1 MTIQGKLRNRLLGW
15 LLSMMLIV
23 GGLLM
28 IDAWVTSQRSAQ
40 RAFDNQLEDALL
52 AMSEAIQWQ
61 DDKPRI
67 MMPPA
72 ALKILSTRHQERVF
86 YRLIDDQGRVLANN
100 LEIPLSPRLKREAGD
115 GDVWQDLRYQGVDWR
130 LHARSV
136 RSAGWERQFRV
147 QVWVGHTTEGREQ
160 LARQLM
166 MRATGRMLIMSLL
179 AVVMILITLRLALT
193 PLKRLRQQL
202 RRRQPQDAAPL
213 AGSMPEEMREL
224 VETLEQLFHRQG
236 ESRDALLRFTADA
249 SHQLRTPLAG
259 VQNLAEFALQSTS
272 PQEWH
277 AALGDIHGSAE
288 RTSRLAGQLL
298 NLTRLRHLEIPPEQ
312 ETLALGEL
320 LRDTVLDWVD
330 RDISRQHDIGLAPLP
345 QSPAWILAERWAL
358 QEMIG
363 NLIENALRYTPPG
376 SEITLGL
383 SLESSG
389 DEVVLS
395 IEDNGPGVAADRL
408 DRLCQP
414 FERAGR
420 QDTEGSGLGLAI
432 VETIAQRHQATL
444 NVANR
449 EGGGLAI
456 SVTFQRVPVP
466 SGAVQS
472 ASVQSDPAPARKR
485 DDP

>member
-1 MTIQGKLRNRLLGW
+1 MIIHGKLRNRLLGW
-15 LLSMMLIV
+15 MLSMMLIV
-23 GGLLM
+23 GGLVL

-86 YRLIDDQGRVLANN
+86 YRLLDDQGQVLASN
-100 LEIPLSPRLKREAGD
+100 LEIPLTPQMLREAGER
-115 GDVWQDLRYQGVDWR
+115 DVWQDIRYQGVTWR

-147 QVWVGHTTEGREQ
+147 QLWVGHTTEGRRQ
-160 LARQLM
+160 LARELM
-166 MRATGRMLIMSLL
+166 IRATGRMLIMGVL

-193 PLKRLRQQL
+193 PLKRLRHQL
-202 RRRQPQDAAPL
+202 RRRQPQDATPL
-213 AGSMPEEMREL
+213 EGTMPEEMREL

-259 VQNLAEFALQSTS
+259 VQNLAEFALTS
-272 PQEWH
+272 SSPDEWR
-277 AALGDIHGSAE
+277 AALGDIHASAA

-298 NLTRLRHLEIPPEQ
+298 NLTRLRHLALPTEQ
-312 ETLALGEL
+312 DALDLGEL
-320 LRDTVLDWVD
+320 LRGVVLEWVD
-330 RDISRQHDIGLAPLP
+330 HDLARQHDLGLAELPAQPLCVIGE
-345 QSPAWILAERWAL
+345 SWAL
-358 QEMIG
+358 RELIG

-376 SEITLGL
+376 SEITLRL
-383 SLESSG
+383 AAHDDSVL
-389 DEVVLS
+389 LS
-395 IEDNGPGVAADRL
+395 IEDNGPGVPKEML
-408 DRLCQP
+408 ERLCQP

-420 QDTEGSGLGLAI
+420 QDTDGSGLGLAI
-432 VETIAQRHQATL
+432 VETIALRHQADLQVT
-444 NVANR
+444 NR
-449 EGGGLAI
+449 DVGGLCI
-456 SVTFQRVPVP
+456 RIRFPRWP
-466 SGAVQS
+466 S
-472 ASVQSDPAPARKR
+472 
-485 DDP
+485 

>member
-1 MTIQGKLRNRLLGW
+1 MIIHGKLRDRLLGW
-15 LLSMMLIV
+15 LLSMMFIV

-28 IDAWVTSQRSAQ
+28 IDAWATSQRSAQ

-100 LEIPLSPRLKREAGD
+100 LDMPLPSGLQREAAE
-115 GDVWQDLRYQGVDWR
+115 GDVWHDMRYQGVDWR

-160 LARQLM
+160 LARELM
-166 MRATGRMLIMSLL
+166 IRATGRML
-179 AVVMILITLRLALT
+179 VMGLFAAMMIFITLRLALT
-193 PLKRLRQQL
+193 PLKRLRHQL
-202 RRRQPQDAAPL
+202 RRRQPQDASPL
-213 AGSMPEEMREL
+213 SGTMPEEMREL
-224 VETLEQLFHRQG
+224 VETLEQLFARQG

-259 VQNLAEFALQSTS
+259 VQNAAEFALSSDS
-272 PQEWH
+272 PTQWH
-277 AALGDIHGSAE
+277 QALSDIHASAE

-298 NLTRLRHLEIPPEQ
+298 NLTRLRHLALPTQ
-312 ETLALGEL
+312 QDALDLADL
-320 LRDTVLDWVD
+320 LRDVVMEWVD
-330 RDISRQHDIGLAPLP
+330 HDLARQHDLGMAELPSQPVCVIGEA
-345 QSPAWILAERWAL
+345 WAL
-358 QEMIG
+358 REMIG
-363 NLIENALRYTPPG
+363 NLIENALRYTPAG

-383 SLESSG
+383 VLEAEG
-389 DEVVLS
+389 RGVVLS
-395 IEDNGPGVAADRL
+395 IEDNGPGVDPQML
-408 DRLCQP
+408 ERLCQP

-420 QDTEGSGLGLAI
+420 QDTDGSGLGLAI
-432 VETIAQRHQATL
+432 VETIARRHQAEL
-444 NVANR
+444 QISNR
-449 EGGGLAI
+449 DPGGLCVRIRFAGR
-456 SVTFQRVPVP
+456 QL
-466 SGAVQS
+466 
-472 ASVQSDPAPARKR
+472 
-485 DDP
+485 

>member
-1 MTIQGKLRNRLLGW
+1 MIIHGKLRNRLLGW

-28 IDAWVTSQRSAQ
+28 IDAWATSQRSAQ

-100 LEIPLSPRLKREAGD
+100 LDMPLSPGLQREAAE
-115 GDVWQDLRYQGVDWR
+115 GDVWHDMRYQGVDWR

-160 LARQLM
+160 LARELM
-166 MRATGRMLIMSLL
+166 IRATGRML
-179 AVVMILITLRLALT
+179 VMGLFAAMMIFITLRLALT
-193 PLKRLRQQL
+193 PLKRLRHQL
-202 RRRQPQDAAPL
+202 RRRQPQDASPL
-213 AGSMPEEMREL
+213 SGTMPEEMREL
-224 VETLEQLFHRQG
+224 VETLEQLFARQG

-259 VQNLAEFALQSTS
+259 VQNAAEFALSSDS
-272 PQEWH
+272 PAQWH
-277 AALGDIHGSAE
+277 QALSDIHASAE

-298 NLTRLRHLEIPPEQ
+298 NLTRLRHLALPTEQ
-312 ETLALGEL
+312 DALDLADL
-320 LRDTVLDWVD
+320 LRDVVMEWVD
-330 RDISRQHDIGLAPLP
+330 HDLARQHDLGMAELPSQPVCVIGEA
-345 QSPAWILAERWAL
+345 WAL
-358 QEMIG
+358 REMIG
-363 NLIENALRYTPPG
+363 NLIENALRYTPAG

-383 SLESSG
+383 GLEAEG
-389 DEVVLS
+389 GGVVLS
-395 IEDNGPGVAADRL
+395 IEDNGPGVDPQML
-408 DRLCQP
+408 ERLCQP

-420 QDTEGSGLGLAI
+420 QDTDGSGLGLAI
-432 VETIAQRHQATL
+432 VETIALRHQAEL
-444 NVANR
+444 QISNR
-449 EGGGLAI
+449 DAGGLCVRIRFAGR
-456 SVTFQRVPVP
+456 QP
-466 SGAVQS
+466 
-472 ASVQSDPAPARKR
+472 
-485 DDP
+485 

>member
-1 MTIQGKLRNRLLGW
+1 MIIHGKLRNRLLGW
-15 LLSMMLIV
+15 MLSMMLIV
-23 GGLLM
+23 GGLVL

-86 YRLIDDQGRVLANN
+86 YRLLDDQGRVLASN
-100 LEIPLSPRLKREAGD
+100 LEIPLTPQMLREAGKR
-115 GDVWQDLRYQGVDWR
+115 DVWQAIRYQGVTWR

-147 QVWVGHTTEGREQ
+147 QLWVGHTTEGRRQ
-160 LARQLM
+160 LARELM
-166 MRATGRMLIMSLL
+166 IRATGRMLIMGVL

-193 PLKRLRQQL
+193 PLKRLRHQL
-202 RRRQPQDAAPL
+202 RRRQPQDATPL
-213 AGSMPEEMREL
+213 EGTMPEEMREL

-259 VQNLAEFALQSTS
+259 VQNLAEFALTS
-272 PQEWH
+272 SSPDEWR
-277 AALGDIHGSAE
+277 AALGDIHASAA

-298 NLTRLRHLEIPPEQ
+298 NLTRLRHLALPTEQ
-312 ETLALGEL
+312 DALDLGEL
-320 LRDTVLDWVD
+320 LRGVVLEWVD
-330 RDISRQHDIGLAPLP
+330 HDLARLHDLGLAELP
-345 QSPAWILAERWAL
+345 AQPVCVIGESWAL
-358 QEMIG
+358 RELIG

-376 SEITLGL
+376 SEITLRL
-383 SLESSG
+383 AAHDDSVL
-389 DEVVLS
+389 LS
-395 IEDNGPGVAADRL
+395 IEDNGPGVPKEML
-408 DRLCQP
+408 ERLCQP

-420 QDTEGSGLGLAI
+420 QDTDGSGLGLAI
-432 VETIAQRHQATL
+432 VETIALRHQADLQVT
-444 NVANR
+444 NR
-449 EGGGLAI
+449 DVGGLCI
-456 SVTFQRVPVP
+456 RIRFPRWP
-466 SGAVQS
+466 S
-472 ASVQSDPAPARKR
+472 
-485 DDP
+485 

>member
-1 MTIQGKLRNRLLGW
+1 MIIHGKLRNRLLGW
-15 LLSMMLIV
+15 MLSMMLIV
-23 GGLLM
+23 GGLVL

-86 YRLIDDQGRVLANN
+86 YRLLDDQGQVLASN
-100 LEIPLSPRLKREAGD
+100 LEIPLTPQMLREAGER
-115 GDVWQDLRYQGVDWR
+115 DVWQDIRYQGVTWR

-147 QVWVGHTTEGREQ
+147 QLWVGHTTEGRRQ
-160 LARQLM
+160 LARELM
-166 MRATGRMLIMSLL
+166 IRATGRMLIMGVL

-193 PLKRLRQQL
+193 PLKRLRHQL
-202 RRRQPQDAAPL
+202 RRRQPQDATPL
-213 AGSMPEEMREL
+213 EGTMPEEMREL

-259 VQNLAEFALQSTS
+259 VQNLAEFALTS
-272 PQEWH
+272 ASPDEWR
-277 AALGDIHGSAE
+277 AALGDIHASAA

-298 NLTRLRHLEIPPEQ
+298 NLTRLRHLALPTEQ
-312 ETLALGEL
+312 DALDLGEL
-320 LRDTVLDWVD
+320 LRGVVLEWVD
-330 RDISRQHDIGLAPLP
+330 HDLARQHDLGLAELP
-345 QSPAWILAERWAL
+345 APPVCVIGESWAL
-358 QEMIG
+358 RELIG

-376 SEITLGL
+376 SEITLRL
-383 SLESSG
+383 AAHDDSVL
-389 DEVVLS
+389 LS
-395 IEDNGPGVAADRL
+395 IEDNGLGVPKEML
-408 DRLCQP
+408 ERLCQP

-420 QDTEGSGLGLAI
+420 QDTDGSGLGLAI
-432 VETIAQRHQATL
+432 VETIALRHQADLHVT
-444 NVANR
+444 NR
-449 EGGGLAI
+449 DVGGLCI
-456 SVTFQRVPVP
+456 RIRFPRWP
-466 SGAVQS
+466 S
-472 ASVQSDPAPARKR
+472 
-485 DDP
+485 